1 MKILICFV
9 ALLISNLTFCQDS
22 EVEKKNNKEKI
33 LADANNGDA
42 EAMYQLAIKDNYPY
56 GSRTDA
62 EFREKWLL
70 KAAEK
75 SHFNSIKELGKLYY
89 YNGPK
94 QNGNKALVWLK
105 KASEYDDAEAMCL
118 LAQQYNSFFVNGE
131 RDAIDN
137 AIFYFTKSAEKG
149 FNDAECMLYAIY
161 VDNQYGKKN
170 KKLAEYWKS
179 KCQ

>member
-9 ALLISNLTFCQDS
+9 ALLISNLTFSQDS

-75 SHFNSIKELGKLYY
+75 SHFNSIKELGELYY
-89 YNGPK
+89 YKGPK
-94 QNGNKALVWLK
+94 QNSSKALLWLK
-105 KASEYDDAEAMCL
+105 KASEYNDAEAMYL
-118 LAQQYNSFFVNGE
+118 LGNQYAVLFWEGSK
-131 RDAIDN
+131 ASIDD
-137 AIFYFTKSAEKG
+137 AIFYYTKSAEKG
-149 FNDAECMLYAIY
+149 FERSNCELFNIY
-161 VDNQYGKKN
+161 EDRDYGKKD
-170 KKLAEYWKS
+170 KKLAAYWQA